1 MNALFLHY
9 VSFIIVFHRTLDRIF
24 LQNLWITQKKDWSCI
39 TTQWQGIF
47 LKDLSNKFCTLLV
60 IAKANGWIFENIK
73 ECALSPYGKQIFSV
87 KSVETVE
94 SPPPSKDHACV
105 TFCPLHL
112 VYVKW
117 ALRRMQSPL
126 IGCPSLLPWRTL
138 WQTVHKGSFLS
149 TFPVQSKRTACQY
162 ALVTRFM
169 SPKAPSSC
177 SIPRVTLQKCCCLF
191 PRPSRHLSATS
202 AWKFE
207 EMWL

>member
-87 KSVETVE
+87 KSVDGRKPSSFQGSRMLRFLSFAPGLCEMGFTQNAIASYWLPISLAVENTVTNSAQGQFPFNFPCTKQE
-94 SPPPSKDHACV
+94 NCLPVCSGNPIYV
-105 TFCPLHL
+105 T
-112 VYVKW
+112 
-117 ALRRMQSPL
+117 QSPIL
-126 IGCPSLLPWRTL
+126 MLHSPGDPAKVLL
-138 WQTVHKGSFLS
+138 SFS
-149 TFPVQSKRTACQY
+149 
-162 ALVTRFM
+162 
-169 SPKAPSSC
+169 
-177 SIPRVTLQKCCCLF
+177 
-191 PRPSRHLSATS
+191 
-202 AWKFE
+202 
-207 EMWL
+207 